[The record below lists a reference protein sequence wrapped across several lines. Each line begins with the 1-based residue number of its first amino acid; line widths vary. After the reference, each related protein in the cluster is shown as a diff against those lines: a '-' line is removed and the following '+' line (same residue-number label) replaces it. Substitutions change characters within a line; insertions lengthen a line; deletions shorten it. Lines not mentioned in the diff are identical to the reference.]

1 LTETRG
7 ERVIRFIE
15 GFCMV
20 PEGRLVGQPIK
31 LLPFQRKFILDVYD
45 NPSVTRRAYLSIA
58 RKNGKSALIS
68 CIVLAHLVGPEA
80 RRNSQIVSGA
90 RSREQ
95 AAIVFKLAAKM
106 VRMNTELDGL
116 VRIVPSGKKLIG
128 LPLNVEYQ
136 AMAAEAGTAHGLSPV
151 LAILDEVGQVRG
163 PQDDF
168 IDAITTAQGAH
179 DAPLLVAISTQA
191 PTDADLFSVWLDD
204 ARKSADPKI
213 VCHLYAA
220 NEDADLMDESGW
232 RAANPGYG
240 AICSADEIRLEA
252 ERALRMPAAENTFRN
267 LMLNQRVSVFDPFVS
282 RAIWQQN
289 GGEVLPFAGPVW
301 GGLDLSITTDLT
313 AFVLIGRDVYGD
325 WAVEPYFWMAGDLI
339 EERSRRDREG
349 YVGWMRAGYIRAPS
363 GKSIDY
369 GDVTREIAAI
379 CAGLNVRGIAFDPY
393 KIDLLK
399 SHAQAQGL
407 GLPELVEWRQVA
419 GRMEQGV
426 GPLEVELLHGRV
438 RHGGNPVLTMC
449 ARNAVVKRDEQG
461 NRKLD
466 KAKST
471 GRIDGMVA
479 LAMAMGLAMN
489 GQQTGFAPA
498 IMVLD

>member
-220 NEDADLMDESGW
+220 NEDAD
-232 RAANPGYG
+232 
-240 AICSADEIRLEA
+240 
-252 ERALRMPAAENTFRN
+252 
-267 LMLNQRVSVFDPFVS
+267 
-282 RAIWQQN
+282 
-289 GGEVLPFAGPVW
+289 
-301 GGLDLSITTDLT
+301 
-313 AFVLIGRDVYGD
+313 
-325 WAVEPYFWMAGDLI
+325 
-339 EERSRRDREG
+339 
-349 YVGWMRAGYIRAPS
+349 
-363 GKSIDY
+363 
-369 GDVTREIAAI
+369 
-379 CAGLNVRGIAFDPY
+379 
-393 KIDLLK
+393 
-399 SHAQAQGL
+399 
-407 GLPELVEWRQVA
+407 
-419 GRMEQGV
+419 
-426 GPLEVELLHGRV
+426 
-438 RHGGNPVLTMC
+438 
-449 ARNAVVKRDEQG
+449 
-461 NRKLD
+461 
-466 KAKST
+466 
-471 GRIDGMVA
+471 
-479 LAMAMGLAMN
+479 
-489 GQQTGFAPA
+489 
-498 IMVLD
+498 